1 MSRDYI
7 DQSNRPGNALTFSL
21 TQFLKLK
28 CKNWAE
34 RENSN
39 SRKSEY
45 RPTTINSS
53 YLDLIVMP
61 SKYAVLKNT
70 KFIMDWKDTIG
81 FVEKSE
87 FC

>member
-7 DQSNRPGNALTFSL
+7 DQSNGLGNALTFSL

-45 RPTTINSS
+45 RHTTINSS
-53 YLDLIVMP
+53 NLALIVKEHMF
-61 SKYAVLKNT
+61 LIFFINT
-70 KFIMDWKDTIG
+70 G
-81 FVEKSE
+81 VEPVQNLVRKSLMSP
-87 FC
+87 